1 MASRYRKLRLESM
14 EARQLMAV
22 LGAIGGLDAGTVSG
36 FVAPPADEPPP
47 PSSTVPQLNSLPGA
61 AASLYLDFDGH
72 FQAQGLPGIAG
83 TSNRTSPAFS
93 RDGDFTTFSASEQ
106 SEIRDIWAQVAEDY
120 APFNINVT
128 TVEPEATQ
136 PFMRVVISDDADFRG
151 TDKLGFAK
159 LGSYA
164 DSSAPN
170 VAYAFATVQG
180 RSTTVDEIGLT
191 VSHEAGHAFGLEHY
205 AEDTGTFAYAPIMA
219 EKVSEHQRTVWWVDG
234 SQNDMEVIASQANG
248 FGYRPDDYKSS
259 LAEATSMTATNAG
272 LYVRGVIGKNTDYD
286 TFRFETGGGEVKI
299 LLDVASFAPNLD
311 ARFWLFDS
319 TGALIHSADNP
330 DRLYADLTVPLS
342 AGTYFVMAGGTG
354 ISCDVGQ
361 YTLTVRETSGP
372 QVVSSQ
378 FQTISSTL
386 TGLLLTFN
394 EPINASTFT
403 AADVRINGGIL
414 GAGVVGVQQLSDRQF
429 LVTMSAPAN
438 TGLTVAIGP
447 DILDRFGNRM
457 DQNKNGISGES
468 SDVYSTTRFPSRLLG
483 AYDTE
488 LTTSPTSPTKSKLS
502 VLATDTYFGTY

>member
-1 MASRYRKLRLESM
+1 
-14 EARQLMAV
+14 
-22 LGAIGGLDAGTVSG
+22 
-36 FVAPPADEPPP
+36 
-47 PSSTVPQLNSLPGA
+47 
-61 AASLYLDFDGH
+61 
-72 FQAQGLPGIAG
+72 
-83 TSNRTSPAFS
+83 
-93 RDGDFTTFSASEQ
+93 
-106 SEIRDIWAQVAEDY
+106 
-120 APFNINVT
+120 
-128 TVEPEATQ
+128 
-136 PFMRVVISDDADFRG
+136 
-151 TDKLGFAK
+151 
-159 LGSYA
+159 
-164 DSSAPN
+164 
-170 VAYAFATVQG
+170 
-180 RSTTVDEIGLT
+180 
-191 VSHEAGHAFGLEHY
+191 
-205 AEDTGTFAYAPIMA
+205 
-219 EKVSEHQRTVWWVDG
+219 
-234 SQNDMEVIASQANG
+234 
-248 FGYRPDDYKSS
+248 
-259 LAEATSMTATNAG
+259 
-272 LYVRGVIGKNTDYD
+272 VIGKNTDYD